1 MPAKKPYLLL
11 SVCCLLHVCFSKSVA
26 QNNASSAQSSVQVF
40 LLKDSIELEEA
51 QFGFNNC
58 TLLYTGP
65 SGINAEVK
73 TEAPEAVSVVSPL
86 TVSYYQLLP
95 NQQQVLPLR
104 FIFYNNKTVSWQAV
118 TVTVR
123 IKETGEAIEKKFWLR
138 TKAFSKWRCGL
149 PQPDLLVQA
158 TEAKINFGVML
169 QNLGNT
175 AEDYSLRFAS
185 ELPVEADKKF
195 GHIQLAPMESR
206 LLEIPVLLAGM
217 QRSALG
223 YTVTVQIKNSRGE
236 EKVLL
241 QKIRVISSQYAGER
255 PAWLKAPL
263 TLEAGAQKNG
273 YGATVFTAA
282 LNGRIAAGEGKALF
296 LSTQLTN
303 LSQRFWFNNQAV
315 VQYESN
321 NLRLKAG
328 SMTAYRHFII
338 NGTGGDAFLRLKKSS
353 FEASAIKSS
362 LGNTRQAEAKYN
374 YDATKDVSFS
384 TDLVA
389 HDDDD
394 RKVVSRIF
402 VNKLSWR
409 LSSST
414 SLSVEG
420 GTGSEKVQTAKG
432 DTTLQ
437 GSTGGYQ
444 LETGWKGVRLSSQVT
459 LYSKNFP
466 GLNKGFQFH
475 NHELAYS
482 FRPFLL
488 SAFFQTAKKVFTAT
502 DDSLFRSLLN
512 IEQKEWGVKTGMQ
525 TGKLLLSL
533 SAGLYQQKGDSLNAV
548 VERMKKA
555 SATVLWNIRPGFT
568 FSLISSAGFV
578 SVPQRPDIRPFW
590 AFTNYGSLQ
599 HHAWGLNFQVN
610 NGPFYYFEVKD
621 YLQTPRPFQRIQV
634 SPFYEVQTKGRTLY
648 DRLQFTYNRER
659 PGSADNCFLLN
670 QLVLSSP
677 SCKADVSLLTNL
689 SLRNSRNSFAG
700 ISVRKQ
706 LALPVWKTGDSY
718 SFTLLLYKDKNNN
731 NQYEKGLDEVIPQAV
746 VMVNESAVQTAA
758 DGEVM
763 IKNVGKEALHLYFG
777 TIARLR
783 GWIPKGGLK
792 QTIIPTKEEK
802 KLFIPF
808 KQSRTVTGALQ
819 FYFDDKSMQ
828 RMEPGNIRLTATDES
843 GNTFSTLTDD
853 GGKFFFNLPAGQYIV
868 SLNTAAFD
876 EQFKPTETSQT
887 ADLKNNDT
895 IDLRFDVRQKRRQ
908 MNIRK
913 VNGE

>member
-11 SVCCLLHVCFSKSVA
+11 SVCCLLHGYFFKSVA
-26 QNNASSAQSSVQVF
+26 QNNPSSAQSPVQVF
-40 LLKDSIELEEA
+40 FLKDSIELEES

-73 TEAPEAVSVVSPL
+73 TEAPEAVSIVSPL
-86 TVSYYQLLP
+86 TVSYYQLSP
-95 NQQQVLPLR
+95 NRQQVLPLR

-123 IKETGEAIEKKFWLR
+123 IKETGEAIAKKFWLR

-158 TEAKINFGVML
+158 TEAKVHFGVML

-175 AEDYSLRFAS
+175 VEEYSLRFES

-195 GHIQLAPMESR
+195 EHIRLVPMESR
-206 LLEIPVLLAGM
+206 LLEIPVSLTGR
-217 QRSALG
+217 QRSASG
-223 YTVTVQIKNSRGE
+223 NTVTVQVKNSRGE

-241 QKIRVISSQYAGER
+241 QKIRVISNQYAGER
-255 PAWLKAPL
+255 YAWLKAPL

-273 YGATVFTAA
+273 YGNTVFTAA
-282 LNGRIAAGEGKALF
+282 LNGRIAVGEDKALL

-338 NGTGGDAFLRLKKSS
+338 NGTGGDGLLRLKKNSV
-353 FEASAIKSS
+353 EASVIKSS
-362 LGNTRQAEAKYN
+362 LGNTQQAEATYS
-374 YDATKDVSFS
+374 YDATKNVSFS

-389 HDDDD
+389 HRDDD
-394 RKVVSRIF
+394 RKAFSRIF
-402 VNKLSWR
+402 VNKLSWQ
-409 LSSST
+409 LSSAT

-420 GTGSEKVQTAKG
+420 GMGSERVQNTKG

-437 GSTGGYQ
+437 GSTVGYH
-444 LETGWKGVRLSSQVT
+444 LETGGKGFRVSSQVNF
-459 LYSKNFP
+459 YSKNFP

-475 NHELAYS
+475 SHELGYS
-482 FRPFLL
+482 FRPFSLG
-488 SAFFQTAKKVFTAT
+488 AFFQTAKKVFTAT

-512 IEQKEWGVKTGMQ
+512 IEQKEWGLKTGMQ

-533 SAGLYQQKGDSLNAV
+533 SAGLYQQKGDSINAI

-555 SATVLWNIRPGFT
+555 SAAVLWNIRPGFT

-578 SVPQRPDIRPFW
+578 SVLQRPGIKPFW

-599 HHAWGLNFQVN
+599 NRHWGLNFQVN
-610 NGPFYYFEVKD
+610 SGPFYYFEVKD
-621 YLQTPRPFQRIQV
+621 YLQTPRRFQRIQV

-648 DRLQFTYNRER
+648 DRIQFTYNRER
-659 PGSADNCFLLN
+659 PAAADNCFLLN

-677 SCKADVSLLTNL
+677 SCKADVSLLTNISL
-689 SLRNSRNSFAG
+689 SNSRNSFAG

-718 SFTLLLYKDKNNN
+718 SFALLLYKDKNNN
-731 NQYEKGLDEVIPQAV
+731 NRYETAIDELIPQAV

-763 IKNVGKEALHLYFG
+763 MKNMGKEAVHLYFG
-777 TIARLR
+777 TTSRLQ

-802 KLFIPF
+802 KIFIPF
-808 KQSRTVTGALQ
+808 KQSRTITGALQ
-819 FYFDDKSMQ
+819 FYFDDKSGQ
-828 RMEPGNIRLTATDES
+828 RMERGNIRLTAADES

-853 GGKFFFNLPAGQYIV
+853 NGKFFFNLPAGQYIV

-876 EQFKPTETSQT
+876 EQFKPTETSKT

-895 IDLRFDVRQKRRQ
+895 IDLQYDVRQKRRQ

-913 VNGE
+913 VNSE